1 MTNFGIPNFPF
12 SKNLM
17 QKIDVLGM
25 QISPFGCRR
34 QEKYLNPKLTSF
46 QIMKYA
52 SIWSIKGKVGSKNM
66 DFLKFW
72 NWQMLCWT
80 IMPFFTNQHL
90 SIFPFQ

>member
-52 SIWSIKGKVGSKNM
+52 SI
-66 DFLKFW
+66 
-72 NWQMLCWT
+72 
-80 IMPFFTNQHL
+80 
-90 SIFPFQ
+90 